1 MIRNLRQASVTK
13 FEAMWDRVLT
23 KPNQTSNESKGHL
36 KNILVEDMLL
46 IEQGEKLKMDENEQ
60 SWKKVLCYWAHK
72 HTHGVTTRKKKSKG
86 AEITLKEI
94 TAETQKITRPI

>member
-1 MIRNLRQASVTK
+1 
-13 FEAMWDRVLT
+13 MWDRVLA
-23 KPNQTSNESKGHL
+23 KPNQTNNESKGHL

-60 SWKKVLCYWAHK
+60 SWTKVLCYWVHK
-72 HTHGVTTRKKKSKG
+72 RTHGVNTRKKGSEG

-94 TAETQKITRPI
+94 TAETQKITLPI